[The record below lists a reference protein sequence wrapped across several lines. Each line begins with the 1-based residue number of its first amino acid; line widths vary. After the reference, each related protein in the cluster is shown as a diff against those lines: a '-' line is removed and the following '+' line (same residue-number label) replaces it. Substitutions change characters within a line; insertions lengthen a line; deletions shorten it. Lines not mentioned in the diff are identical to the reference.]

1 MSLFVVHVLNTLVN
15 MQVVASDDSYES
27 VYT

>member
-1 MSLFVVHVLNTLVN
+1 MSLFVAHVLNTLVN